1 MTLPLIRS
9 KLFVPGARPELYAK
23 ALASAA
29 DAISIDLEDAVL
41 ESRKAEAR
49 AALTQFL
56 HSDAATG
63 HGKTIIVRINGIA
76 TPHFESDI
84 EACAWPATD
93 VINLPMAESAE
104 DVQKAARAIARWEQE
119 RGIARPIGILPNIE
133 SPRGLRLAAEIAQ
146 ADPRVVGLQLGF
158 GDLLEPLAID
168 RSNAAAIQHLQL
180 AMRLAAGEA
189 GIPALDSA
197 YANVKDADG
206 YRREAEEARRMG
218 YMGKTCIHPS
228 QVELANETFRPAE
241 QEIARALRVVEAW
254 EAAQKEGTGAL
265 LVDGRMIDM
274 PFALR
279 AQSIVALARQ
289 LGLIPAARA

>member
-9 KLFVPGARPELYAK
+9 KLFVPGARPELFAK

-104 DVQKAARAIARWEQE
+104 DVRKAARAIARWEQE
-119 RGIARPIGILPNIE
+119 RGIARPIGILANIE
-133 SPRGLRLAAEIAQ
+133 SPRGLRLAAEIAA

-206 YRREAEEARRMG
+206 YRREAEEARRIG

-254 EAAQKEGTGAL
+254 ETAQKDGTGAL

-279 AQSIVALARQ
+279 AKAIVALARQ
-289 LGLIPAARA
+289 LGLVPAARA

>member
-23 ALASAA
+23 ALASGA

-49 AALTQFL
+49 AALTEFL
-56 HSDAATG
+56 CSAAAAG
-63 HGKTIIVRINGIA
+63 HGKTIIVRINGIG

-104 DVQKAARAIARWEQE
+104 DVRKAARALARWEQE
-119 RGIARPIGILPNIE
+119 RGIARPIGILANIE
-133 SPRGLRLAAEIAQ
+133 SPRGLRLAAEIAT
-146 ADPRVVGLQLGF
+146 ADPRVLGLQLGF

-168 RSNAAAIQHLQL
+168 RTNAAAIQHLQL
-180 AMRLAAGEA
+180 SMRLAAGEA

-197 YANVKDADG
+197 YANVKDTAG
-206 YRREAEEARRMG
+206 YRREAEEARRLG

-228 QVELANETFRPAE
+228 QVDLANETFRPAE
-241 QEIARALRVVEAW
+241 EEIARALRVVAAW
-254 EAAQKEGTGAL
+254 DNAQKEGTGAL
-265 LVDGRMIDM
+265 LVDGRMIDI

-279 AQSIVALARQ
+279 AQAVVALARQ
-289 LGLIPAARA
+289 LGLVPAAHA